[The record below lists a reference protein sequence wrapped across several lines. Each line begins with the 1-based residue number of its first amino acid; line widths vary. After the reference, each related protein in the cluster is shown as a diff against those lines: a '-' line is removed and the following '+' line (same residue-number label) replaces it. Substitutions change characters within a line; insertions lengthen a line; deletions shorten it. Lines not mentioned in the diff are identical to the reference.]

1 MRLLKLPAGDILG
14 KNREAVRSKYSA
26 NVAAFEVIE
35 AHSFYRRL
43 GFTASHESFKRVI
56 GEAA

>member
-14 KNREAVRSKYSA
+14 KNGEAVGSNDSA
-26 NVAAFEVIE
+26 NAAAFEVIE
-35 AHSFYRRL
+35 AHSFYGRP
-43 GFTASHESFKRVI
+43 GFTASHEGSKHVI